1 MQQGGPGDGGLRS
14 GKMDISDKLPPRLK
28 VAVKKGAAKKGRQ
41 KPPEGEAAQ
50 GRPFHH
56 LPDGTFRNPKGSPK
70 RSMGRLKHAGP
81 FFYEM
86 LKIGMR
92 KVDVPE
98 GHVLPRAEAV
108 RSLGEHAAEPGD
120 FLTWL
125 GHAAFLIRI
134 GGLNVL
140 TDPYLTSYAGP
151 AGLGPRRFV
160 KCGIPMS
167 ALPRIDLLVVSH
179 NHYDHL
185 DERALARLP
194 DKAHMTVVV
203 PLRLASF
210 FHERGFPNVVELD
223 WHESHKV
230 KGVTVTALPVVHWS
244 RRSGFDTNR
253 TLWAGFALRSK
264 EHNLF
269 FGGDSGYGPVFKEL
283 GAQYGPFDT
292 ALLGIGAYEPRVMM
306 KASHANPEEAVQMG
320 LDLRARRLVGMHWGT
335 VLLTVEPPF
344 EPPERFLKA
353 GAEQGIAPS
362 DLWIMAIGETRPLRG
377 WPSNE

>member
-1 MQQGGPGDGGLRS
+1 
-14 GKMDISDKLPPRLK
+14 MDISEKSPR
-28 VAVKKGAAKKGRQ
+28 VSRIAAKVRRRRAPKD
-41 KPPEGEAAQ
+41 EAQRDGDTAA
-50 GRPFHH
+50 RPFHH
-56 LPDGTFRNPKGSPK
+56 LPDGTFRNPKGAPK
-70 RSMGRLKHAGP
+70 RSLGRLKHAGP
-81 FFYEM
+81 FFLEM
-86 LKIGMR
+86 LKMGVR
-92 KVDVPE
+92 KVDIPE
-98 GHVLPRAEAV
+98 GHVLPRADAV
-108 RSLGEHAAEPGD
+108 RVLDEHVEAPGD

-140 TDPYLTSYAGP
+140 TDPYLTTYAGP

-167 ALPRIDLLVVSH
+167 ELPRIDLLIVSH

-194 DKAHMTVVV
+194 NKSHMTVVV

-210 FHERGFPNVVELD
+210 FHERGFTNVVELD
-223 WHESHKV
+223 WHQSHKI
-230 KGVTVTALPVVHWS
+230 KGVKVTALPVVHWS
-244 RRSGFDTNR
+244 RRTGLDTNR
-253 TLWAGFALRSK
+253 TLWAGFALESEDHK
-264 EHNLF
+264 LF
-269 FGGDSGYGPVFKEL
+269 FGGDSGYASVFKEI
-283 GAQYGPFDT
+283 GEQYGPFDT
-292 ALLGIGAYEPRVMM
+292 ALLGIGAYEPRAMM

-320 LDLRARRLVGMHWGT
+320 LDLKARRVVGMHWGT

-353 GAEQGIAPS
+353 GAEKGFAPN
-362 DLWIMAIGETRPLRG
+362 DVWIMSIGETRRLKG